1 MKNYYAILE
10 VPDGSSAEE
19 IDQSYQR
26 LTLRYQD
33 DAEALAGLKEAH
45 DALTNAAS
53 PVNTPSVA
61 KMRRCPVGAD
71 AECPVLLKQVAAG
84 DNFCPECGYLLAGMD
99 TEISFEPLLIPEE
112 NEQIRLEE
120 PGGRTHLLPPGV
132 TIVGREN
139 ADILLADKT
148 VSRQHA
154 RLEVTADGLVMLE
167 DLNSTNGIQVAGD
180 RLLPHVPRQL
190 FSGDRLRFGS
200 FPMELH
206 LPEVRPSS
214 LPVEAGEEAP
224 LPAET
229 ALARLVEIRDGGG
242 RIVPLPP
249 GVTTFGRRADNTVV
263 LPGDPY
269 VSGSH
274 AQILATGD
282 VFRLTDVGS
291 TNGTLLNG
299 ERLAINAPMF
309 LNPGD
314 VILIGSTAL
323 RFEAVGAPEPEDDEL
338 EDDEPASP
346 MHRDDV
352 PAQET
357 QTHEIRTH
365 AEG

>member
-1 MKNYYAILE
+1 MKKKREYEERALKNYYAILE

-26 LTLRYQD
+26 LALHYQD

-45 DALTNAAS
+45 DALTNAAA
-53 PVNTPSVA
+53 PVKMPPAA
-61 KMRRCPVGAD
+61 KIRRCPVGAD
-71 AECPVLLKQVAAG
+71 AQCPVLLKQVAAG
-84 DNFCPECGYLLAGMD
+84 DNFCPECGYLLAGI
-99 TEISFEPLLIPEE
+99 EAGISFEPLAVPEE

-120 PGGRTHLLPPGV
+120 PDGRIHLLPPGT

-167 DLNSTNGIQVAGD
+167 DLNSTNGTQVAGD

-190 FSGDRLRFGS
+190 FSGDRIRFGS
-200 FPMELH
+200 FATELH
-206 LPEVRPSS
+206 LPEVRPPG
-214 LPVEAGEEAP
+214 LPMEAGEEAP

-229 ALARLVEIRDGGG
+229 ALAHLVEIRDGGG
-242 RIVPLPP
+242 RIVPLPA

-274 AQILATGD
+274 AQILAAGD

-323 RFEAVGAPEPEDDEL
+323 RFELVAAPEQNTEEAAPT
-338 EDDEPASP
+338 A
-346 MHRDDV
+346 HQNDV
-352 PAQET
+352 PEADAPVQEL
-357 QTHEIRTH
+357 
-365 AEG
+365 